1 MSEQEAELDL
11 LRKSEAAALAQ
22 QKTISQQ
29 FDEAQGRIVELNDR
43 LSSKDTEFENLQ
55 KKLDA
60 CQMDLLGKE
69 EELTQVKEKLCAAES
84 ARSNLETGKAKAK
97 SEIHALLKRLQD
109 SERWMKNIKEAS
121 ARPDDPPFRRII
133 PGYLGKTEGLSEL
146 DR

>member
-60 CQMDLLGKE
+60 CQMDLLGK
-69 EELTQVKEKLCAAES
+69 K
-84 ARSNLETGKAKAK
+84 
-97 SEIHALLKRLQD
+97 
-109 SERWMKNIKEAS
+109 KNS
-121 ARPDDPPFRRII
+121 HR
-133 PGYLGKTEGLSEL
+133 
-146 DR
+146 